1 MHISSLEENLE
12 GISQREMR
20 LRTLCR
26 ELEQKNDEL
35 EQRDRYRDA
44 FFASRLIDTLATI
57 AESARESDS
66 CVAMRSLH
74 RGSESNATI
83 EYLQERLDKITEQY
97 VLSQGE
103 LETLRVSSDEV
114 IERLK
119 DEVRGP
125 FIHSFVHSL
134 MGA

>member
-44 FFASRLIDTLATI
+44 F
-57 AESARESDS
+57 
-66 CVAMRSLH
+66 
-74 RGSESNATI
+74 
-83 EYLQERLDKITEQY
+83 
-97 VLSQGE
+97 
-103 LETLRVSSDEV
+103 
-114 IERLK
+114 
-119 DEVRGP
+119 
-125 FIHSFVHSL
+125 
-134 MGA
+134 